1 MDSRCTRGE
10 LELKIS
16 LCLFLVL
23 WAASGWNQSP
33 PPSSAPAGAKLRIW
47 FAVPPDQPP
56 PKPGDL
62 LTLKTPYEVTWGAT
76 NTRGAVCE
84 RPYAEGGYRDFPG
97 APLTVTLKK
106 GTEPKTAIGTAT
118 LPLKTGGWYT
128 LVVNPAKPSAWH
140 ALLEDKLQK
149 PPPPSGKEASVPEP
163 ADSQVPVRFVS
174 LVTGAQAEF
183 ELTKTKQK
191 ASVDASTEQGKVLFR
206 LPPGI
211 HPVTVKGRCKEQ
223 DFQRGLELEIAG
235 GDRPILMFTEDIY
248 GRLRIPCKSLPPP

>member
-1 MDSRCTRGE
+1 MKT
-10 LELKIS
+10 S
-16 LCLFLVL
+16 LYLLLLL
-23 WAASGWNQSP
+23 WAPLGWAQSTASLPGP
-33 PPSSAPAGAKLRIW
+33 VGAKLRIW

-183 ELTKTKQK
+183 ELTQTKQK
-191 ASVDASTEQGKVLFR
+191 ASVGASTDPGEVLFR

-211 HPVTVKGRCKEQ
+211 HPLTVKGRFRDQ
-223 DFQRGLELEIAG
+223 DFQRGLELELIA
-235 GDRPILMFTEDIY
+235 GDRPILLFTEDIY
-248 GRLRIPCKSLPPP
+248 GRLLIPFKTLPASSP